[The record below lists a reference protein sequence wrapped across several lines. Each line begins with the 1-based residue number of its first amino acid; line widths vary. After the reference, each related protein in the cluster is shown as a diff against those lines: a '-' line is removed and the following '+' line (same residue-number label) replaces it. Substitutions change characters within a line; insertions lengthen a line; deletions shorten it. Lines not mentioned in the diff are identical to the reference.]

1 MIAKYSVDPSGK
13 LQDIEHVCICTGTIK
28 NNHNFMV
35 QIIYFFE
42 KMFKLYTILAY
53 AFFNH
58 TFLKY
63 VIVSHIYIY
72 IYIYI

>member
-1 MIAKYSVDPSGK
+1 
-13 LQDIEHVCICTGTIK
+13 
-28 NNHNFMV
+28 MV

-72 IYIYI
+72 DLEFN